1 MGRLAWAK
9 GRAAGVP
16 RLVSRAALA
25 AAILGSGV
33 TLPPTLARAGP
44 AAARVSGYRLF
55 LARCRPRAGGQERVG
70 LRRLAIGGRVQYLVV
85 DPVTLSTELVPAS
98 GLDVESLAWPE
109 LRHAFE
115 ATPYIA
121 AVARAEARRAE
132 LQDGGIVHVLPARQ
146 GVVLTI
152 DLCPART
159 PLDRGFFTQVI
170 DAFRGVERPV
180 PIGVSITGVWMLEHP
195 EDLRWLCDR
204 VAAGDLEIT
213 WINHSYHHAY
223 DPHRPLSRDFLLEPG
238 TDLEAEVLRTEV
250 AMLERGLLPSVFFR
264 FPGLVSDEKTFER
277 VVSFGLIP
285 TGSDAWLAKGQRPTP
300 GSIVLV
306 HGNGNE
312 PRGVRDFLELVRRE
326 RDRIKGRGWLLL
338 DLRSSATNAP
348 PG

>member
-1 MGRLAWAK
+1 
-9 GRAAGVP
+9 
-16 RLVSRAALA
+16 
-25 AAILGSGV
+25 
-33 TLPPTLARAGP
+33 
-44 AAARVSGYRLF
+44 
-55 LARCRPRAGGQERVG
+55 
-70 LRRLAIGGRVQYLVV
+70 
-85 DPVTLSTELVPAS
+85 
-98 GLDVESLAWPE
+98 VESLAWPE

-115 ATPYIA
+115 ATPYMA
-121 AVARAEARRAE
+121 AVARAEARKAE

-152 DLCPART
+152 DLCPSRT

-170 DAFRGVERPV
+170 DAFRPVERPV
-180 PIGVSITGVWMLEHP
+180 PVGVSVTGIWMLEHP
-195 EDLRWLCDR
+195 DDLRWLRDR
-204 VAAGDLEIT
+204 AAAGDLEIT

-223 DPHRPLSRDFLLEPG
+223 DPRRPLSRDFLLEPG

-250 AMLERGLLPSVFFR
+250 AMLERGILPSVFFR
-264 FPGLVSDEKTFER
+264 FPGLVSDQKTFER

-326 RDRIKGRGWLLL
+326 RDRIKGHGWLLL
-338 DLRSSATNAP
+338 DLRASATSAP
-348 PG
+348 PS